1 MFSEGRVVRLIFGF
15 LIFNLIVAVGLSASA
30 NEDGYKK
37 TEDNQVTQNQV
48 SDHTPEHNNNLHKED
63 SEEHALFDPG
73 TFIFDHIGDSYEWHI
88 ITIGETHISIPLPV
102 ILISKEKGLVTF
114 WSSKFHH
121 GHAGYKGFHLG
132 GENEAIFKTNKEG
145 EEEKI
150 EVKGKIVETL
160 NDGTE
165 VLPFDISITKNI
177 AALFI
182 SIIIILIIFRKI
194 ANAYTEN
201 PIAPPRG
208 IQSLFEPVI
217 LFVRDEIAKPSIGKR
232 YEQFLP
238 YLLTVFFFIWINNML
253 GLVPV
258 FPGGA
263 NLTGNIAVTMV
274 LALFT
279 FTITTIKGNK
289 AYWKHI
295 FNTPGVPVWLKVP
308 PLPVMP
314 LIETL
319 GIFIKPFVLM
329 VRLFANITAG
339 HIIVLGF
346 LTLIFLFG
354 EINQF
359 IGYSVSIVSVFFMMF
374 MTLLE
379 LLVAFIQAYVFT
391 FLSALYFGMAVE
403 EHH

>member
-1 MFSEGRVVRLIFGF
+1 MFSEVRVLRLIIGF
-15 LIFNLIVAVGLSASA
+15 LILNTITFTKTYAGLEETEQKSQVNNHEIKQQN
-30 NEDGYKK
+30 NEDQ
-37 TEDNQVTQNQV
+37 QVHDEELHKA
-48 SDHTPEHNNNLHKED
+48 DHTEHPP
-63 SEEHALFDPG
+63 FDPG
-73 TFIFDHIGDSYEWHI
+73 TFIFDHIADAHDWHI
-88 ITIGETHISIPLPV
+88 ISFGDTHISIPLPV
-102 ILISKEKGLVTF
+102 ILYSKEKGIVAF

-121 GHAGYKGFHLG
+121 GHSDYRGFRLETE
-132 GENEAIFKTNKEG
+132 GEN
-145 EEEKI
+145 
-150 EVKGKIVETL
+150 KGKIVEIL
-160 NDGTE
+160 ADGSE

-177 AALFI
+177 AALFF
-182 SIIIILIIFRKI
+182 SIIIILLIFLKI
-194 ANAYTEN
+194 ANAYKEN

-217 LFVRDEIAKPSIGKR
+217 LFIRDEVAKPSIGKR
-232 YEQFLP
+232 YEQFMP

-253 GLVPV
+253 GLVPI

-263 NLTGNIAVTMV
+263 NVTGNIAVTMV

-279 FTITTIKGNK
+279 FTITTIRGNK
-289 AYWKHI
+289 NYWKHI
-295 FNTPGVPVWLKVP
+295 VNTPGVPVWLKVP
-308 PLPVMP
+308 PLPIMP
-314 LIETL
+314 IIETL

-339 HIIVLGF
+339 HIIALGF

-354 EINQF
+354 ELNAY
-359 IGYSVSIVSVFFMMF
+359 IGYSVSVVSIFFIMF

>member
-1 MFSEGRVVRLIFGF
+1 MFCEGRVFRRITGF
-15 LIFNLIVAVGLSASA
+15 LFISIISYIRIYASSGETTHYQDTVHQQVYLEG
-30 NEDGYKK
+30 NHEDGH
-37 TEDNQVTQNQV
+37 TE
-48 SDHTPEHNNNLHKED
+48 HPP
-63 SEEHALFDPG
+63 FDPG
-73 TFIFDHIGDSYEWHI
+73 TFIFDHIADAHEWHI
-88 ITIGETHISIPLPV
+88 ISVGENQVSIPLPI
-102 ILISKEKGLVTF
+102 ILYSKEKGLVAF
-114 WSSKFHH
+114 WSNKFHH
-121 GHAGYKGFHLG
+121 GHSEYKGFRLETE
-132 GENEAIFKTNKEG
+132 GEN
-145 EEEKI
+145 
-150 EVKGKIVETL
+150 KGVIVETL
-160 NDGTE
+160 KDGSE
-165 VLPFDISITKNI
+165 VIPFDISITKNI
-177 AALFI
+177 AALFA
-182 SIIIILIIFRKI
+182 SIIIIMMIFLKI
-194 ANAYTEN
+194 ATAYKEN

-217 LFVRDEIAKPSIGKR
+217 LFVRDEIAKPSIGKK

-253 GLVPV
+253 GLVPI

-279 FTITTIKGNK
+279 FTITTIRGNK
-289 AYWKHI
+289 SYWKHI
-295 FNTPGVPVWLKVP
+295 FNTPGVPLWLKLP
-308 PLPVMP
+308 PLPIMP
-314 LIETL
+314 IVETL

-329 VRLFANITAG
+329 IRLFANITAG
-339 HIIVLGF
+339 HIIGLGF
-346 LTLIFLFG
+346 LALIFLFG
-354 EINQF
+354 EISEF

>member
-1 MFSEGRVVRLIFGF
+1 MISEGRLLSLITGF
-15 LIFNLIVAVGLSASA
+15 LLISIISFSSVYASSDKIEHKSTIDIQTDHNQGEKLQSAHV
-30 NEDGYKK
+30 E
-37 TEDNQVTQNQV
+37 
-48 SDHTPEHNNNLHKED
+48 EHNEKAH
-63 SEEHALFDPG
+63 SEHPPFNPG
-73 TFIFDHIGDSYEWHI
+73 AFIFDHIGDAYEWHI
-88 ITIGETHISIPLPV
+88 ITIGETHVSIPLPV
-102 ILISKEKGLVTF
+102 ILYSKEKGFVAF
-114 WSSKFHH
+114 WSNKFHH
-121 GHAGYKGFHLG
+121 GHSEYKGFHVG
-132 GENEAIFKTNKEG
+132 GEDETIVKTNKEG
-145 EEEKI
+145 EEEVI
-150 EVKGKIVETL
+150 EVKGKIVEIL
-160 NDGTE
+160 ADRTE

-182 SIIIILIIFRKI
+182 SIVIILMIFLKI
-194 ANAYTEN
+194 ANAYKEN

-208 IQSLFEPVI
+208 IQSLFEPII

-253 GLVPV
+253 GLVPI

-279 FTITTIKGNK
+279 FTITTIRGNK
-289 AYWKHI
+289 NYWKHI
-295 FNTPGVPVWLKVP
+295 FNTPGVPIWLKVP

-354 EINQF
+354 EINML

>member
-1 MFSEGRVVRLIFGF
+1 MFSEGRVLRLITSF
-15 LIFNLIVAVGLSASA
+15 LLINFIAFTGINAGT
-30 NEDGYKK
+30 NESGHESSVDIQGN
-37 TEDNQVTQNQV
+37 NQ
-48 SDHTPEHNNNLHKED
+48 DLDPLPEHSKDHIESH
-63 SEEHALFDPG
+63 SEHPPFDPG
-73 TFIFDHIGDSYEWHI
+73 TFIFDHISDAHEWEL
-88 ITIGETHISIPLPV
+88 ITMGETVISIPLPI
-102 ILISKEKGLVTF
+102 ILYSKEKGLITF
-114 WSSKFHH
+114 WSTRFHH
-121 GHAGYKGFHLG
+121 GYSEYKGFHLG
-132 GENEAIFKTNKEG
+132 REDETMLKINKEG
-145 EEEKI
+145 EEEVL

-160 NDGTE
+160 ADGTE

-177 AALFI
+177 AALFF
-182 SIIIILIIFRKI
+182 SIFIILLIFLKI
-194 ANAYTEN
+194 ANSYKEN
-201 PIAPPRG
+201 PIAAPRG

-232 YEQFLP
+232 YEQFMP

-253 GLVPV
+253 GLIPL

-263 NLTGNIAVTMV
+263 NVTGNIAVTMV

-279 FTITTIKGNK
+279 FIITSINGNK
-289 AYWKHI
+289 NYWKHI
-295 FNTPGVPVWLKVP
+295 FNTPGVPIWLKVP
-308 PLPVMP
+308 PLAIMP
-314 LIETL
+314 IVETL

-339 HIIVLGF
+339 HIIALGF

-354 EINQF
+354 ELNAF
-359 IGYSVSIVSVFFMMF
+359 IGYSVSVVSVFFIMF

>member
-1 MFSEGRVVRLIFGF
+1 MISEGRLFRLLAVIFLFIFIGF
-15 LIFNLIVAVGLSASA
+15 
-30 NEDGYKK
+30 
-37 TEDNQVTQNQV
+37 TEIYAGGNNT
-48 SDHTPEHNNNLHKED
+48 EHNNT
-63 SEEHALFDPG
+63 SEKFKPEENQVHEPEITADTHDQEHGEHPPFDPG
-73 TFIFDHIGDSYEWHI
+73 AFIFDHIADAHEWYI
-88 ITIGETHISIPLPV
+88 ISIGKTDVSIPLPV
-102 ILISKEKGLVTF
+102 ILYSREKGLVAF

-121 GHAGYKGFHLG
+121 GNSEYRGFRI
-132 GENEAIFKTNKEG
+132 ET
-145 EEEKI
+145 EEPN
-150 EVKGKIVETL
+150 KGKIVETL
-160 NDGTE
+160 SDGSE
-165 VLPFDISITKNI
+165 VLPFDISVTKNV
-177 AALFI
+177 ASLFI
-182 SIIIILIIFRKI
+182 SIIIIMLIFLKI
-194 ANAYTEN
+194 ARAYKEN

-253 GLVPV
+253 GLIPI

-263 NLTGNIAVTMV
+263 NVTGNIAVTMV

-279 FTITTIKGNK
+279 FTITTIRGNK
-289 AYWKHI
+289 NYWKHI

-339 HIIVLGF
+339 HIIALGF

-354 EINQF
+354 EINHY
-359 IGYSVSIVSVFFMMF
+359 IGYSVSLISVFFIMF